1 MRQPVGFSDIS
12 EFPKHSGQ
20 IVQCNDCMIGW
31 LKKLICRCQSHGDSF
46 FVLRSPALHQD
57 NP

>member
-1 MRQPVGFSDIS
+1 MRELVGFSDIS

-20 IVQCNDCMIGW
+20 IMQCNGCIVGW
-31 LKKLICRCQSHGDSF
+31 VKKLICKCQSPADPF
-46 FVLRSPALHQD
+46 FVLRSPALHED